1 MAITMMAM
9 IICRTIISQ
18 TSNSCNLDS
27 RWAIWRETKKKKN
40 HLNTISTIMGTLV
53 QPQLCTFSYRKAL
66 FWPQKQTWHLSNL
79 LLQWDSQNCQC
90 YPRKTRKSRHFGLYI
105 DPSFPSLTSSL
116 LLFMKP
122 RYDHTIRWLQYKSNC
137 KLFSAAGNIVTPKSA
152 NPNPEKVE

>member
-53 QPQLCTFSYRKAL
+53 QPQLCKFSYRKAL

-90 YPRKTRKSRHFGLYI
+90 YPRKTRKSRQFWPKIKNGECFTHTFW
-105 DPSFPSLTSSL
+105 TNCQL
-116 LLFMKP
+116 LCNYLLKYKLIQVVLWKP
-122 RYDHTIRWLQYKSNC
+122 KPIFDKFHR
-137 KLFSAAGNIVTPKSA
+137 
-152 NPNPEKVE
+152 

>member
-1 MAITMMAM
+1 MSKMWHFLSLKWMAITMMAM

-40 HLNTISTIMGTLV
+40 HLNTISTIMGTFV
-53 QPQLCTFSYRKAL
+53 QPQLCKFSYRKAL

-122 RYDHTIRWLQYKSNC
+122 QYDHTIRWLQY
-137 KLFSAAGNIVTPKSA
+137 T
-152 NPNPEKVE
+152 